1 MADLLALSERLIA
14 EGDTETPSIRL
25 TGELSEINDD
35 VAVIEAF
42 SNVVVLRSA
51 GVLGLVDTSTS
62 FMAPGCLTSLRSWS
76 NDPVD
81 TIVYTHGHV
90 DHVSGAR
97 TFLDD
102 ASERGDPQPGV
113 VGHANVEPRF
123 DRYDLTHGYNAI
135 VNARQFGRTGLIS
148 KDDNPLW
155 PRDWVRPT
163 TIVREQALTRVG
175 DLGVELHHSLGETDD
190 HLWGW
195 IPDLEAVL
203 AGDFLAWVF
212 PNAGNPQKVQRYPM
226 EWAAALRDMAARRP
240 ELLLPAHGLPIGGA
254 DLVAQ
259 VLDDI
264 ADVLETLVADVLG
277 LMNAGAQLD
286 AILNTVAVDPDRLAR
301 PYLMPI
307 YDEPEFVV
315 RNIWRMYGGWYDGNP
330 ARLKPPSD
338 ELLSAEVAALAG
350 GADRLTA
357 RALACSDAGDHRLAC
372 QLVEWA
378 VAAEPDDGAGH
389 EARAEIYRRRR
400 RAERS
405 LMAMGIYGWAS
416 RESEEEVGRLGSG
429 EGGASA

>member
-1 MADLLALSERLIA
+1 MTDLLALSERLIA
-14 EGDTETPSIRL
+14 EGDTETPSNRP
-25 TGELSEINDD
+25 TGELSEISDD

-42 SNVVVLRSA
+42 SHVVVLRSA

-62 FMAPGCLTSLRSWS
+62 FMAPACLTSLRSWS
-76 NDPVD
+76 DDPVD

-90 DHVSGAR
+90 DHVGGAR
-97 TFLDD
+97 TFLDE
-102 ASERGDPQPGV
+102 ASERGDPRPGV

-135 VNARQFGRTGLIS
+135 INARQFGRTGLIDG
-148 KDDNPLW
+148 DDNPLW

-163 TIVREQALTRVG
+163 TIVRERATARVG
-175 DLGVELHHSLGETDD
+175 DLSIELHHSLGETDD

-203 AGDFLAWVF
+203 AGDFLTWVF
-212 PNAGNPQKVQRYPM
+212 PNAGNPQKVQRYPL
-226 EWAAALRDMAARRP
+226 EWAAALRDMAARKP
-240 ELLLPAHGLPIGGA
+240 KLLLPAHGLPIGGT

-259 VLDDI
+259 VLDDV
-264 ADVLETLVADVLG
+264 ADVLERLVADVLE
-277 LMNAGAQLD
+277 LMNEGARLD
-286 AILNTVAVDPDRLAR
+286 TIVNTVAVDPDRLAR

-338 ELLSAEVAALAG
+338 DALSAEVAVLAG
-350 GADRLTA
+350 GADQLTA
-357 RALACSDAGDHRLAC
+357 RALACSDGDDHRMAC
-372 QLVEWA
+372 QLIEWA
-378 VAAEPDDGAGH
+378 AAAGPDDGAAH

-405 LMAMGIYGWAS
+405 LMAKGIYGWAS
-416 RESEEEVGRLGSG
+416 RESQDEAARLDAG
-429 EGGASA
+429 EKEPNA

>member
-1 MADLLALSERLIA
+1 
-14 EGDTETPSIRL
+14 
-25 TGELSEINDD
+25 
-35 VAVIEAF
+35 
-42 SNVVVLRSA
+42 
-51 GVLGLVDTSTS
+51 
-62 FMAPGCLTSLRSWS
+62 MAPVCLTSLRTWS

-90 DHVSGAR
+90 DHVGGAR
-97 TFLDD
+97 TFLDE

-135 VNARQFGRTGLIS
+135 INARQFGRTGLINE
-148 KDDNPLW
+148 DDNPLW

-163 TIVREQALTRVG
+163 TIVREQATTRVG
-175 DLGVELHHSLGETDD
+175 DLRIELHHSLGETDD

-203 AGDFLAWVF
+203 AGDFLTWVF
-212 PNAGNPQKVQRYPM
+212 PNAGNPQKVQRYPR
-226 EWAAALRDMAARRP
+226 EWAAALRDMAARKP
-240 ELLLPAHGLPIGGA
+240 KLLLPAHGLPIGGA
-254 DLVAQ
+254 DLVGQ
-259 VLDDI
+259 VLDDV
-264 ADVLETLVADVLG
+264 ADVLETLVADVLE

-286 AILNTVAVDPDRLAR
+286 TIVNTVAVDPDRLAR

-338 ELLSAEVAALAG
+338 RARSPPRWPRWPAAPSQ
-350 GADRLTA
+350 LTA
-357 RALACSDAGDHRLAC
+357 RALACSDADDHRLAC

-378 VAAEPDDGAGH
+378 VAADPDDGAVH

-400 RAERS
+400 RAESS
-405 LMAMGIYGWAS
+405 LMAKGIYGWAS
-416 RESEEEVGRLGSG
+416 RESEEEADRLTAGG
-429 EGGASA
+429 EGPSA

>member
-1 MADLLALSERLIA
+1 MADLLALSERLIT
-14 EGDTETPSIRL
+14 EGDTETPSNRP
-25 TGELSEINDD
+25 TGELSEIQDD

-42 SNVVVLRSA
+42 SHVVVLRSG

-62 FMAPGCLTSLRSWS
+62 FMAPMCLTSLRTWS
-76 NDPVD
+76 SDPVD

-90 DHVSGAR
+90 DHVGGAR
-97 TFLDD
+97 TFLDE

-135 VNARQFGRTGLIS
+135 INARQFGRTGLINET
-148 KDDNPLW
+148 DNPLW
-155 PRDWVRPT
+155 PRDWVKPT
-163 TIVREQALTRVG
+163 TIVREQATTRVG
-175 DLGVELHHSLGETDD
+175 DLRIELHHSLGETDD

-203 AGDFLAWVF
+203 AGDFLTWVF
-212 PNAGNPQKVQRYPM
+212 PNAGNPQKVQRYPK
-226 EWAAALRDMAARRP
+226 EWAAALRDMAARKP
-240 ELLLPAHGLPIGGA
+240 KLLLPAHGLPIGG
-254 DLVAQ
+254 DLVGQ
-259 VLDDI
+259 VLDDV
-264 ADVLETLVADVLG
+264 ADVLETLVAQVLE

-286 AILNTVAVDPDRLAR
+286 TIVNTVAVDPDRLAR

-338 ELLSAEVAALAG
+338 QALAAEVAGLAG
-350 GADRLTA
+350 GAEQLTA
-357 RALACSDAGDHRLAC
+357 RALACSNGDDHRLAC

-378 VAAEPDDGAGH
+378 VAAEPEDRAAH

-400 RAERS
+400 RAEGS
-405 LMAMGIYGWAS
+405 LMAKGIYGWAS
-416 RESEEEVGRLGSG
+416 REAEQEAQRLSDGA
-429 EGGASA
+429 GGTSA